1 MTFTLYRH
9 RETQVI
15 YGQGKKNQV
24 FIGSNS
30 NPKGHEKE
38 KEGLILLRLLTE
50 KNKRKIER
58 GI

>member
-15 YGQGKKNQV
+15 NGQGKKNQV

-30 NPKGHEKE
+30 DPKGYEKE